1 MKLVVLDD
9 HPMVRKGIEMIF
21 ELEDDIEI
29 VGYASNLKEALS
41 LIETKKPDI
50 VLVDLRLTAESGLDL
65 IREARKKSPLETKYV
80 ILSSFATEEEIEKA
94 MDLDVDGYILKE
106 ALPEELIYAVR
117 IISRGR
123 RYFDPAV
130 IQFSKRKEYNTDTH
144 SIDSLTKRE
153 CEVLYCLSKG
163 MSNKEIAAKLFISE
177 HTVKKHVSQILE
189 KLDLHDRVQA
199 ALYAIS
205 KDIKADIIM

>member
-1 MKLVVLDD
+1 MRIVVLDD

-29 VGYASNLKEALS
+29 VGYASNMKEALS
-41 LIETKKPDI
+41 LIENKKPDI
-50 VLVDLRLTAESGLDL
+50 VLVDLRLAAESGLDL
-65 IREARKKSPLETKYV
+65 IREARENSLLETKYV

-117 IISRGR
+117 IISKGR

-144 SIDSLTKRE
+144 SVECLTKRE

-189 KLDLHDRVQA
+189 KLNLHDRIQA

-205 KDIKADIIM
+205 KDIKADIM